1 MVICDQLLYC
11 IGASTGHNAGIK
23 VGCVHIDDAA
33 VGVTQIVHQGGIG
46 LAGGDGQSLTLCL
59 HIHNFGIAGSAVVVF
74 QQVLQALLHGF
85 AIHIPAGGELHAI
98 PEGNCPG
105 AVAVIGPVRCQP
117 GLQLH
122 GIRVVDQSL
131 ANAIADA
138 GPAIVGPVGV
148 HSLLPVFGIKGGV
161 ADDHG
166 FLRSR
171 GRSLLRTTAICG
183 RIRCVAAAARQQ
195 KKRQAG
201 NQQKGYVL
209 IHFYSFLSW
218 LFYVLPD
225 VTASHQNYITKCC
238 QSGVSYSRFSVR
250 GSPRPVSL
258 LPQFPH
264 GT

>member
-1 MVICDQLLYC
+1 MVVRDQLLYR
-11 IGASTGHNAGIK
+11 IGTGTGYNAGFKIR
-23 VGCVHIDDAA
+23 GIHIDDAA
-33 VGVTQIVHQGGIG
+33 VGITQIVHQGRIG
-46 LAGGDGQSLTLCL
+46 LAGGNGQGLPLCL
-59 HIHNFGIAGSAVVVF
+59 HVHDLGIAGSPVVIF

-85 AIHIPAGGELHAI
+85 AVHLPAGRELHAL
-98 PEGNCPG
+98 PEGNRPG

-131 ANAIADA
+131 ADAIADA

-148 HSLLPVFGIKGGV
+148 HRLLPVFGIEGGV

-171 GRSLLRTTAICG
+171 DRSLLRTAAICG

-201 NQQKGYVL
+201 NQEKGNAFFHILLVPFTVVL
-209 IHFYSFLSW
+209 CFAGRHGITSKLYYKTLS
-218 LFYVLPD
+218 
-225 VTASHQNYITKCC
+225 IR
-238 QSGVSYSRFSVR
+238 RFV
-250 GSPRPVSL
+250 
-258 LPQFPH
+258 
-264 GT
+264 